1 MLNDITVNVTNT
13 PKTEKWHEQIRFV
26 WVANWY
32 LHFQPPPLRK
42 FTRPL
47 RTRGIAHHQ
56 TTLAWIYD
64 AVRGNCQVKKVSTY
78 CLGFV
83 CSPGLGLNWN
93 DPGSHVVMSLS
104 VEICQIETHP

>member
-1 MLNDITVNVTNT
+1 MGGKLVFALSATATSQVHTT
-13 PKTEKWHEQIRFV
+13 
-26 WVANWY
+26 
-32 LHFQPPPLRK
+32 
-42 FTRPL
+42 L

-64 AVRGNCQVKKVSTY
+64 AVRGNCQVKKVSAY
-78 CLGFV
+78 CLVFV